1 MHFGFRDKMERI
13 GNDEKVRDKMKNIQK
28 RIQEIALQTNERD
41 IELLEQLLI
50 SFQQWK
56 SGNNPTFI
64 SSLLQM
70 DRCIN
75 DDTCEISIPI
85 SPLLYNTLH
94 IVHGGITAT
103 LLDTAMGVLA
113 NALVPDGY
121 GAVTTQLN
129 VNYIAPGIGDQ
140 MTCRARIEHK
150 GSKTLVLS
158 AEIHRADGVKI
169 AIATGSF
176 LIIEKRV

>member
-1 MHFGFRDKMERI
+1 ME
-13 GNDEKVRDKMKNIQK
+13 NIHK
-28 RIQEIALQTNERD
+28 RIQEIALETSEHD
-41 IELLEQLLI
+41 LELLEQLLI
-50 SFQQWK
+50 SFQHWT

-64 SSLLQM
+64 SSLLHM
-70 DRCIN
+70 DRKIT
-75 DDTCEISIPI
+75 DETCEITIPI

-103 LLDTAMGVLA
+103 LLDTTMGVLA

-129 VNYIAPGIGDQ
+129 VNYIAPGIGDK
-140 MTCRARIEHK
+140 MICRAKIEHK

-158 AEIHRADGVKI
+158 AEIHRSDGVKI

-176 LIIEKRV
+176 LIIEKRL

>member
-1 MHFGFRDKMERI
+1 ME
-13 GNDEKVRDKMKNIQK
+13 NIQK
-28 RIQEIALQTNERD
+28 RIQEIALETNEHD
-41 IELLEQLLI
+41 LVLLEQLLI

-70 DRCIN
+70 DRCLM

-129 VNYIAPGIGDQ
+129 VNYIAPGIGD
-140 MTCRARIEHK
+140 K
-150 GSKTLVLS
+150 LS
-158 AEIHRADGVKI
+158 I
-169 AIATGSF
+169 
-176 LIIEKRV
+176 RVQKH